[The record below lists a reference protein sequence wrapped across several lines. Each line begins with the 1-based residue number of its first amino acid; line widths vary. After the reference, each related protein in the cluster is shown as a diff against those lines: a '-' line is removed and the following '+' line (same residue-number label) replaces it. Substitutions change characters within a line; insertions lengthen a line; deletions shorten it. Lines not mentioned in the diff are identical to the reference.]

1 VIDWTEKET
10 IQKEMRR
17 EVKNML
23 RAKGV
28 HADQVEPLAREILN
42 LARIHF
48 REL

>member
-1 VIDWTEKET
+1 VIDWTERGT

-23 RAKGV
+23 MTKGV

-42 LARIHF
+42 LTRIYF
-48 REL
+48 KEL